1 MSEETGGGSAATH
14 LLGRVALVTGAAKGI
29 GAAVATHLAAAGA
42 AVAVAD
48 VDEDGAAAL
57 AKSITEA
64 GGQARAYA
72 CDVRDFE
79 QVSSVAEAVANHFGR
94 VDLLVAN
101 AGIGDYSMMSDGDPE
116 RWQALIG
123 INVLGVAHCVRAV
136 LPSMKA
142 RGSGDV
148 VIMASIA
155 GREAWAGEPI
165 YIASKH
171 AEVGLAKSLRLE
183 AARDGVRVS
192 LIEPSIV
199 DTPLVRS
206 TEQGRTELASYASLS
221 ADDIARAVVF
231 AVSQPPG
238 VNIAEIVVRAVGAEA

>member
-1 MSEETGGGSAATH
+1 MSEQIGGVRATTD
-14 LLGRVALVTGAAKGI
+14 LKGRVALVTGAAKGI
-29 GAAVATHLAAAGA
+29 GAAVAKHLAAAGA

-48 VDEDGAAAL
+48 VDPDGASDVAKAVAA
-57 AKSITEA
+57 A
-64 GGQARAYA
+64 GGEARAWQ
-72 CDVRDFE
+72 CDVRDFG
-79 QVSSVAEAVANHFGR
+79 QVGSVAEAIAKDFGP

-101 AGIGDYSMMSDGDPE
+101 AGIGDYSTMSDGDPE

-136 LPSMKA
+136 LPGMKA
-142 RGSGDV
+142 RRSGDV

-155 GREAWAGEPI
+155 GRQAWAGEPI

-171 AEVGLAKSLRLE
+171 AEVGLASSLRLE
-183 AARDGVRVS
+183 VAPDGIRVS

-206 TEQGRTELASYASLS
+206 TLQGRTELASQPSLS
-221 ADDIARAVVF
+221 PDDIARAVLF

-238 VNIAEIVVRAVGAEA
+238 VNVAEIVVRAVGAEA

>member
-1 MSEETGGGSAATH
+1 MSEKAGSVSAATD
-14 LLGRVALVTGAAKGI
+14 LKSRVALVTGAAKGI
-29 GAAVATHLAAAGA
+29 GAAVAQHLAAAGA

-48 VDEDGAAAL
+48 VDRDGADAVAR
-57 AKSITEA
+57 SITDA
-64 GGQARAYA
+64 GGRAQARQ
-72 CDVRDFE
+72 CDVRDFG
-79 QVSSVAEAVANHFGR
+79 QVSKVAEAVANDFGP

-116 RWQALIG
+116 RWQALIA

-136 LPSMKA
+136 LPPMKA

-155 GREAWAGEPI
+155 GREAWVGEPI

-171 AEVGLAKSLRLE
+171 AEVGLASSLRLE

-206 TEQGRTELASYASLS
+206 TEEGRTELASYASLS
-221 ADDIARAVVF
+221 PHDIARAVVF

>member
-1 MSEETGGGSAATH
+1 MTNLT
-14 LLGRVALVTGAAKGI
+14 GRVALVTGAARGI
-29 GAAVATHLAAAGA
+29 GAAVARQLAAAGA

-48 VDEDGAAAL
+48 VDLDGAVAA
-57 AKSITEA
+57 ARSVTAA
-64 GGQARAYA
+64 GGQARAWP
-72 CDVRDFE
+72 CDVGDFE
-79 QVSSVAEAVANHFGR
+79 QVGSVAAAVMKEFGP

-101 AGIGDYSMMSDGDPE
+101 AGIGDYSTMSGGDPE
-116 RWQALIG
+116 RWRNLLG

-136 LPSMKA
+136 LPGMKA
-142 RGSGDV
+142 RRAGDV

-155 GREAWAGEPI
+155 GRESWVGEPL

-171 AEVGLAKSLRLE
+171 ALVGLGSSLRRE
-183 AARDGVRVS
+183 AAPDGVRVS
-192 LIEPSIV
+192 LIEPAIV

-206 TEQGRTELASYASLS
+206 TSEGRAELASYAALS
-221 ADDIARAVVF
+221 PDDVARAVVF